1 MPEEVVI
8 RRDLIQG
15 TDEWMDARCGL
26 LTASEMHLIITP
38 TLKVAKNDKT
48 RSHLYELLAQ
58 RVSGFVEPGFV
69 SFDMER
75 GWENEA
81 LARYVYSEKVA
92 PVEEV
97 GFITNNKW
105 GFTLGYSPDGLV
117 GDDGLIECKSRR
129 QKFQVETIISDA
141 MPDDYLIQ
149 AQAGLLISGRKW
161 LDFISYSGGLPMAII
176 RVHPDEKVQAA
187 IVEAA
192 LEFEKNLAEKLDA
205 YRAAIAAMQAAGRF
219 FPTER
224 REEEIR
230 V

>member
-1 MPEEVVI
+1 MPEGIVI

-15 TDEWMDARCGL
+15 TDEWMEARRGL

-38 TLKVAKNDKT
+38 TTKVAKNDKT
-48 RSHLYELLAQ
+48 RSHLHELLAQ

-69 SFDMER
+69 ADAMVR
-75 GWENEA
+75 GWEDEA
-81 LARYVYSEKVA
+81 MARYVYSEKVA

-97 GFITNNKW
+97 GFITNDQW

-117 GDDGLIECKSRR
+117 GKDGLIECKSRR
-129 QKFQVETIISDA
+129 QKFQVETIISAA
-141 MPDDYLIQ
+141 MPDNYLIQ

-161 LDFISYSGGLPMAII
+161 LDFISYSGGLPMSIS
-176 RVHPDEKVQAA
+176 RVYPDEKVQAA

-192 LEFEKNLAEKLDA
+192 TEFEETLAEKLED
-205 YRAAIAAMQAAGRF
+205 YHAAIAKMQADGRF